1 MKIDFAQ
8 MSEAGPR
15 KENQDSVVVD
25 SDEKGAFLF
34 VVADGL
40 GGHKGGKEASN
51 IAAEML
57 KEDFG
62 VTSDIWSATSFNELA
77 RDGQDAAR
85 HNRLNPLADKQVP
98 YVTTMLNKATGPV
111 IAATDYM
118 KNYAEQIRAFV
129 PNDYTVLGTDGFGR
143 SDSRVNLRRFFEVD
157 ANHIAA
163 AAMTSLFEAGAITK
177 ADMQSALTKYD
188 IDGDKP
194 NPRLV

>member
-1 MKIDFAQ
+1 TKTLSKAK
-8 MSEAGPR
+8 GP
-15 KENQDSVVVD
+15 
-25 SDEKGAFLF
+25 
-34 VVADGL
+34 
-40 GGHKGGKEASN
+40 
-51 IAAEML
+51 I
-57 KEDFG
+57 
-62 VTSDIWSATSFNELA
+62 
-77 RDGQDAAR
+77 
-85 HNRLNPLADKQVP
+85 
-98 YVTTMLNKATGPV
+98 

-163 AAMTSLFEAGAITK
+163 AAMAQLFEAGSISK